1 MFHSAS
7 RLDAYREHRGS
18 MPLCSDSIQ
27 REGTEVTAG
36 GSLWEGGTS
45 VMMPEPE
52 YSLSKDPGEITGL

>member
-1 MFHSAS
+1 MRA
-7 RLDAYREHRGS
+7 E
-18 MPLCSDSIQ
+18 SIAAARHYVFWQ
-27 REGTEVTAG
+27 YTGEEDDGTEVTAG